1 MLRHI
6 LHIQRT
12 FSDGQDQFNMFFV
25 SCQATLDLTD
35 SQRDDLLYLRQLLHC
50 KQGQLARERRAL
62 LEKMACSHVEH
73 MDNATKKLSELN
85 QWAEQLRSNG
95 AAEYR
100 VNMEFNS
107 AYWAGVRADPAHIC
121 FYPHTQ

>member
-1 MLRHI
+1 ML
-6 LHIQRT
+6 
-12 FSDGQDQFNMFFV
+12 FV
-25 SCQATLDLTD
+25 QHQATLELTD
-35 SQRDDLLYLRQLLHC
+35 SQRDDLLYLRQLLFC

-73 MDNATKKLSELN
+73 MGDATKKLSELN

-107 AYWAGVRADPAHIC
+107 AYWAGVSQEQLCACLIL
-121 FYPHTQ
+121 TI